1 LQDLVQ
7 RLVNSRGNR
16 YLLDLLQE
24 DEGILSDTIT
34 ATATAATT
42 ATEDDSDY
50 EPSNSTTNIT
60 SSDSYDTESSKDSEN
75 ANHFDQI
82 NFSDSDNDNESDWTD
97 LDENDSSGD
106 DTSSSGDS
114 SNNSDSDLNSF
125 YNHIEDNSDSEESR
139 DDEDDNISQMEL
151 QRGLVKV
158 HERIDS
164 DCRNVPPI
172 DNIEVLRVDA
182 CDCLATNLLYCC
194 RDDEYEFFGYQQGIH
209 KMDFMEIEDMAYA
222 NRNNF
227 LVDPNNLQRKALY
240 RRVYWLLDFYAEYH
254 PDTKRL
260 VRKKLPSCIMARI
273 RKIYPSRSGYYMG
286 FKETE

>member
-97 LDENDSSGD
+97 PRIWAGHFHLCDWNFEKGADGSLVYKDLNRDQTRYTDNLG
-106 DTSSSGDS
+106 
-114 SNNSDSDLNSF
+114 NESDLKN
-125 YNHIEDNSDSEESR
+125 
-139 DDEDDNISQMEL
+139 
-151 QRGLVKV
+151 
-158 HERIDS
+158 
-164 DCRNVPPI
+164 
-172 DNIEVLRVDA
+172 
-182 CDCLATNLLYCC
+182 AT
-194 RDDEYEFFGYQQGIH
+194 
-209 KMDFMEIEDMAYA
+209 
-222 NRNNF
+222 
-227 LVDPNNLQRKALY
+227 
-240 RRVYWLLDFYAEYH
+240 
-254 PDTKRL
+254 
-260 VRKKLPSCIMARI
+260 S
-273 RKIYPSRSGYYMG
+273 
-286 FKETE
+286 